1 MHVSDLRICALS
13 AVPSSLWFIDDRF
26 FKSKFCFS
34 TILSKIKTRIKIL
47 LVLNHNDFYMR
58 QLKITQQITQRNE
71 QSTVRYFQDINKY
84 SLITAEE
91 EVSLAVR
98 IRNGDEVALEKLVV
112 ANLRFVVSVAKQ
124 YQNQGLSF
132 PDLINQGNLGLVK
145 AAQKFDETRGFK
157 FISYAVWWI
166 RQSIMEAIAE
176 HTRIVRLPLN
186 RISSINKVAKAIP
199 YLEQQL
205 ERDPTNTEIANY
217 LELSVEE
224 VETINSIKKRQISFD
239 MPLTHD
245 GESDFSLYDIVQN
258 EDFPTPDNHLID
270 ESVRT
275 NIQRALV
282 KLSDREAGV
291 LTMCYGL
298 NNSRALSL
306 YDIALQYGTSTERI
320 RQIKNSALVKLRNL
334 LKQTNEYAQVTF

>member
-1 MHVSDLRICALS
+1 
-13 AVPSSLWFIDDRF
+13 
-26 FKSKFCFS
+26 
-34 TILSKIKTRIKIL
+34 
-47 LVLNHNDFYMR
+47 MR

-91 EVSLAVR
+91 EVSLSIR
-98 IRNGDEVALEKLVV
+98 IRSGDTVALEKLVV

-124 YQNQGLSF
+124 YQSQGLSF

-166 RQSIMEAIAE
+166 RQSIMEAVSE

-186 RISSINKVAKAIP
+186 RISTINKISKAIP
-199 YLEQQL
+199 FLEQQL
-205 ERDPTNTEIANY
+205 EREPTNSEIAKY
-217 LELSVEE
+217 LEMSLEE
-224 VETINSIKKRQISFD
+224 VETANSIKKKQISFD
-239 MPLTHD
+239 KPLIND
-245 GESDFSLYDIVQN
+245 GESDFSLYDIIQN

-275 NIQRALV
+275 NIQRAIG
-282 KLSDREAGV
+282 KLTDREAGV

-298 NNSRALSL
+298 NNSTVLSL
-306 YDIALQYGTSTERI
+306 YDIATSYGTSTERI
-320 RQIKNSALVKLRNL
+320 RQIKNSALIKLRNL
-334 LKQTNEYAQVTF
+334 LKHSNEYAQVEY

>member
-1 MHVSDLRICALS
+1 
-13 AVPSSLWFIDDRF
+13 
-26 FKSKFCFS
+26 
-34 TILSKIKTRIKIL
+34 
-47 LVLNHNDFYMR
+47 MR
-58 QLKITQQITQRNE
+58 QLKITQQITQRND
-71 QSTVRYFQDINKY
+71 QTTVRYFQDINKY

-91 EVSLAVR
+91 EVSLSIR
-98 IRNGDEVALEKLVV
+98 IRNGDTVALEKLVV

-166 RQSIMEAIAE
+166 RQSIMEAISE

-186 RISSINKVAKAIP
+186 RISSINKVSKAIP

-205 ERDPTNTEIANY
+205 EREPTNDEIAKY
-217 LELSVEE
+217 LEFSVEE
-224 VETINSIKKRQISFD
+224 VETVNLIKKRQISFD
-239 MPLTHD
+239 KPLMHD
-245 GESDFSLYDIVQN
+245 GESDFSLYDIIQN
-258 EDFPTPDNHLID
+258 EDFPTPDNHLMH

-275 NIQRALV
+275 NIQRAIC
-282 KLSDREAGV
+282 KLSEREAGV
-291 LTMCYGL
+291 LTMSYGL
-298 NNSRALSL
+298 NNSAVLSL
-306 YDIALQYGTSTERI
+306 YDIATKYGTSTERI

-334 LKQTNEYAQVTF
+334 LKHSNEYTEATV

>member
-1 MHVSDLRICALS
+1 
-13 AVPSSLWFIDDRF
+13 
-26 FKSKFCFS
+26 
-34 TILSKIKTRIKIL
+34 
-47 LVLNHNDFYMR
+47 MR

-71 QSTVRYFQDINKY
+71 QSTIRYFQDINKY

-91 EVSLAVR
+91 EVSLAIR
-98 IRNGDEVALEKLVV
+98 IRNGDDAALEKLVV

-166 RQSIMEAIAE
+166 RQSIMEAISE

-205 ERDPTNTEIANY
+205 EREPTNTEIANY

-224 VETINSIKKRQISFD
+224 IETINLIKKRQISFD

-258 EDFPTPDNHLID
+258 EDFPTPDNHLMD

-275 NIQRALV
+275 NIQRAIG
-282 KLSDREAGV
+282 KLTDREAGV
-291 LTMCYGL
+291 LTMSYGL

-306 YDIALQYGTSTERI
+306 YDISVQFGTSTERI
-320 RQIKNSALVKLRNL
+320 RQIKNTALVKLRNL
-334 LKQTNEYAQVTF
+334 LQQSNEYAEVTF

>member
-1 MHVSDLRICALS
+1 
-13 AVPSSLWFIDDRF
+13 
-26 FKSKFCFS
+26 
-34 TILSKIKTRIKIL
+34 
-47 LVLNHNDFYMR
+47 MR

-91 EVSLAVR
+91 EVSLSIR
-98 IRNGDEVALEKLVV
+98 IRSGDTVALEKLVV

-166 RQSIMEAIAE
+166 RQSIMEAISE

-186 RISSINKVAKAIP
+186 RISSINKISKAIP
-199 YLEQQL
+199 FLEQKLEREPTNSEIAIYLEMSL
-205 ERDPTNTEIANY
+205 
-217 LELSVEE
+217 EE
-224 VETINSIKKRQISFD
+224 VETANSIKKKQISFD
-239 MPLTHD
+239 KPLIND
-245 GESDFSLYDIVQN
+245 GESDFSLYDIIQN

-275 NIQRALV
+275 NIQRAIG
-282 KLSDREAGV
+282 KLTDREAGV

-298 NNSRALSL
+298 NNSTVLSL
-306 YDIALQYGTSTERI
+306 YDIANSYGTSTERI

-334 LKQTNEYAQVTF
+334 LKHSNEYAQVEY